1 MLALSL
7 IVAAAM
13 LPAPAEHALY
23 RAEFVRATPGRL
35 LELIDYVKAQL
46 PAYES
51 AGEARPF
58 VLRHSQGDQW
68 DLLLLLPLGDR
79 VSDAFS
85 ADRIKKRESAG
96 LEGSTRDRKW
106 RELVAWHEDLYVN
119 GPSLADVR
127 KEFEN
132 AGLAHVEIFQALG
145 GAYDALRRE
154 REMEAAFNRNIG
166 RANLLLFE
174 RETAVGGA
182 PWDMFTIDLYRDL
195 KHYAD
200 ATTAP
205 TDRQDEAARA
215 AGFASS
221 AVIGPTMRTYI
232 GTHHDTIAS
241 VVR

>member
-1 MLALSL
+1 MLALTLLLS
-7 IVAAAM
+7 ATTFAS
-13 LPAPAEHALY
+13 PAEHALY
-23 RAEFVRATPGRL
+23 RVEFVRAAPGRL

-46 PAYES
+46 PLYES
-51 AGEARPF
+51 AGEVRPF

-68 DLLLLLPLGDR
+68 DLLLLVPLGDR
-79 VSDAFS
+79 LTDAFS
-85 ADRIKKRESAG
+85 SDRVSKRERAG
-96 LEGSTRDRKW
+96 LTGEMRDRKW
-106 RELVAWHEDLYVN
+106 KEIVAWHEELYVS

-127 KEFEN
+127 REFES

-166 RANLLLFE
+166 RATLLLFE
-174 RETAVGGA
+174 REMAIGGA

-205 TDRQDEAARA
+205 PERQEEAARA

-241 VVR
+241 IIR

>member
-1 MLALSL
+1 
-7 IVAAAM
+7 
-13 LPAPAEHALY
+13 
-23 RAEFVRATPGRL
+23 
-35 LELIDYVKAQL
+35 
-46 PAYES
+46 
-51 AGEARPF
+51 

-68 DLLLLLPLGDR
+68 DLLLLVPLGES
-79 VSDAFS
+79 VNDAFS
-85 ADRIKKRESAG
+85 AARMSRREGAG
-96 LEGSTRDRKW
+96 VAGEKHDRKW
-106 RELVAWHEDLYVN
+106 RELVAWHEEVYVN
-119 GPSLADVR
+119 GPSLVDVR
-127 KEFEN
+127 KEFES

-174 RETAVGGA
+174 REPAIGGA

-205 TDRQDEAARA
+205 PEKQDEAARA
-215 AGFASS
+215 AGFTSS

>member
-1 MLALSL
+1 MLAHSL
-7 IVAAAM
+7 VVAAAM
-13 LPAPAEHALY
+13 LSSPAENALY
-23 RAEFVRATPGRL
+23 RAEFVRASPGRL

-46 PAYES
+46 PAFES

-68 DLLLLLPLGDR
+68 DLLLLIPLGDR

-85 ADRIKKRESAG
+85 AEQMTRRESAG
-96 LEGSTRDRKW
+96 LAGSARDRKW
-106 RELVAWHEDLYVN
+106 RELVAWHEELYVS
-119 GPSLADVR
+119 GPSLPDVR
-127 KEFEN
+127 KEFES

-174 RETAVGGA
+174 RETAIGGA

-205 TDRQDEAARA
+205 PERQDEAARS